1 MAYMGGRQ
9 SLIVG
14 PGDGPKTVN
23 VCGLFKKKKKKARN
37 WGVDLGG
44 MRISKI
50 ETHDI
55 YT

>member
-1 MAYMGGRQ
+1 MGGRQ

-14 PGDGPKTVN
+14 PGDGPKTAN
-23 VCGLFKKKKKKARN
+23 VCGLLKKKKKGKELGA
-37 WGVDLGG
+37 WIWGG